1 MKTQVDNAKTNKHIN
16 KINDLLS
23 ESFTVDAQTW
33 KTSVRWP
40 DQSVLENDS
49 DWDNDEEGEEYE
61 EQDEE
66 KEEDEDEEE
75 EEEEDEEGEGEGEEA
90 EEEDL

>member
-1 MKTQVDNAKTNKHIN
+1 MIQSNSIFCTFLQESALEMKTQVDNAKNKKHIN

-23 ESFTVDAQTW
+23 ESSKVNAQTW
-33 KTSVRWP
+33 KTSVPWP

-66 KEEDEDEEE
+66 EEE
-75 EEEEDEEGEGEGEEA
+75 EEEED
-90 EEEDL
+90 L